1 MHAFAVQIL
10 QEPRVRKVDLAAVGG
25 GEKIYEIQHSDYRA
39 DFQVAYLRKQPGGR
53 MIPDCE
59 SRDL

>member
-1 MHAFAVQIL
+1 MHL

-39 DFQVAYLRKQPGGR
+39 DFQVAYWRKQPGGR
-53 MIPDCE
+53 IIPDCE